1 VTDIEGPRMY
11 GNWRKARGLGLGS
24 LSSGQTATMFGAVL
38 ISVLCMFISPAIAL
52 VAVAVSAVIAAAV
65 LVRFEEQSLADV
77 LTRQTRFRRAAR
89 GGLLELTGGLLSD
102 HPRRAD
108 LPGPMAPL
116 VPLSTSDGRGGR
128 QCLLWDRLT
137 GRLTAIIRIAPVG
150 LDLADRSQGDIW
162 VASFGSFL
170 AELGYHPM
178 VRHLSVTMD
187 TAPSG
192 GTTLRDYVAKRLDP
206 DAPPGARAVMAEL
219 VATSPATSADSEA
232 WVAVTFDPKRCS
244 PAPTDLLGA
253 VAEVTRWLPALET
266 KIAACGVAVLG
277 RANLGWIAERL
288 RIAYDPDSRTDIHR
302 LPADGD
308 EAAMWAEAGPVAA
321 TEEWD
326 HWHHESGYSVAW
338 AMTEAPR
345 QAVSARVL
353 IPLLSPGPWP
363 RRTTILYE
371 PYGAAETAGQVER
384 QVTASHFRRAMAAR
398 TRRDE
403 TQRDRDDQ
411 ARALQAAQEEAAG
424 AGVLDFT
431 LYVSTTVTSVDDLPV
446 AAADVEQRAGMCKIR
461 LRRARRAQLAGF
473 TAALG
478 MGINPR
484 ELARRNG

>member
-1 VTDIEGPRMY
+1 MTDIQGPRMY

-24 LSSGQTATMFGAVL
+24 LSSGQTAILFAAVL
-38 ISVLCMFISPAIAL
+38 STVLCMFISPQLAL
-52 VAVAVSAVIAAAV
+52 VAVAVAAVIAAAV
-65 LVRFEEQSLADV
+65 LIRFEEQSLADV
-77 LTRQTRFRRAAR
+77 VTRHARFRSAAR
-89 GGLLELTGGLLSD
+89 AGLLELTGGLLSD

-150 LDLADRSQGDIW
+150 LDLADRAQGDIW
-162 VASFGSFL
+162 VASFGGFL

-192 GTTLRDYVAKRLDP
+192 GTTLRDYVAQRLDP
-206 DAPPGARAVMAEL
+206 DAPPGARAVMDEL
-219 VATSPATSADSEA
+219 VAASPTNSADADA
-232 WVAVTFDPKRCS
+232 WVAVTFDPKKCS
-244 PAPTDLLGA
+244 PPPEDLLGA

-277 RANLGWIAERL
+277 RATVEWIAQRL
-288 RIAYDPDSRTDIHR
+288 RIAYDPDSRTDVHR
-302 LPADGD
+302 LSADGD
-308 EAAMWAEAGPVAA
+308 EAALWAEAGPVAA
-321 TEEWD
+321 AEEWD
-326 HWHHESGYSVAW
+326 HWRHDSGFSVAW

-371 PYGAAETAGQVER
+371 PYGAADTAGQVER
-384 QVTASHFRRAMAAR
+384 QVTASHFRRAIATR

-431 LYVSTTVTSVDDLPV
+431 LYVSTTVTAEKDLPI
-446 AAADVEQRAGMCKIR
+446 AAADVEQRAGMAKIR

-473 TAALG
+473 SAALG

-484 ELARRNG
+484 ELARRHG